1 MQTTNNKDREHD
13 RLSVVTFYVREW
25 SNYVNSDLSSS
36 TMISNTSLQ
45 TTAPLEVLNAV
56 TIINSSI
63 CKIE

>member
-45 TTAPLEVLNAV
+45 TTAPLEVLSAV

-63 CKIE
+63 YIE

>member
-1 MQTTNNKDREHD
+1 MQTTNNSDREHD

-63 CKIE
+63 YIE

>member
-1 MQTTNNKDREHD
+1 MQTTNNSDREHD
-13 RLSVVTFYVREW
+13 RLSVVTFYVRE
-25 SNYVNSDLSSS
+25 SNYVNSGLSSS

-63 CKIE
+63 YIE

>member
-45 TTAPLEVLNAV
+45 TTASLEVLNAV

-63 CKIE
+63 YIE

>member
-1 MQTTNNKDREHD
+1 MQTTNNSDREHD

-36 TMISNTSLQ
+36 TMISNTSLP

-56 TIINSSI
+56 TMISSSI
-63 CKIE
+63 YIE

>member
-1 MQTTNNKDREHD
+1 MQTTNNSDREHD

-45 TTAPLEVLNAV
+45 TTASLEVLNAV

-63 CKIE
+63 YIE